1 MGKKSISL
9 KPTGNSNRATFYNWH
24 RGPRERN
31 FAVVTKSDV
40 KDINKKYYEPK
51 GKYFRTKFT
60 IGFELEKV
68 DLPRLQE
75 YAIFKGYEEDGSLS
89 GRNVGEA
96 ITNILPLVPK
106 GALRN
111 KIFNLMFQA
120 APIINSNTN
129 TSCGGHTTICV
140 TGMDSQEL
148 LRKVREY
155 SGLVYAL
162 YRGRLNNSF
171 CDGDMRMRGGSQSRY
186 SVALAKDGGCVE
198 FRLPSAIPSVM
209 SLIRRYEIF
218 YLMLDF
224 AINKDTIN
232 FSAFLNKC
240 KPIVLRMYDYNQ
252 DRADMILGLAKDFQH
267 YINTGNRRQSVRQ
280 FIG

>member
-9 KPTGNSNRATFYNWH
+9 KPTGNRNRASLNNWH
-24 RGPRERN
+24 SGPRERN

-40 KDINKKYYEPK
+40 KDINKKYYQPK

-68 DLPRLQE
+68 DLPSLRE
-75 YAIFKGYEEDGSLS
+75 YAIFKGYEEDGSLN

-120 APIINSNTN
+120 APIINANTN

-140 TGMDSQEL
+140 AGMDSQEL
-148 LRKVREY
+148 LSKVRNY
-155 SGLVYAL
+155 AGLLYAL
-162 YRGRLNNSF
+162 YRGRLNNDYCCYDS
-171 CDGDMRMRGGSQSRY
+171 RMQSGNSDRY
-186 SVALAKDGGCVE
+186 SIARAKSYGCVE
-198 FRLPSAIPSVM
+198 FRLPSAIPSVT
-209 SLIRRYEIF
+209 SLIRRYELF

-224 AINKDTIN
+224 AINKDRIN
-232 FSAFLNKC
+232 FTAFLNKC

>member
-9 KPTGNSNRATFYNWH
+9 KPTGNNNRATFYRWH
-24 RGPRERN
+24 GGPRERN

-68 DLPRLQE
+68 NLPRIQE

-120 APIINSNTN
+120 APIINSDTN

-140 TGMDSQEL
+140 AGMDSQEL
-148 LRKVREY
+148 LSKIRRY
-155 SGLVYAL
+155 SGLLYAL
-162 YRGRLNNSF
+162 YRGRLNNSY
-171 CDGDMRMRGGSQSRY
+171 CRADMRMNGRYQDRY
-186 SVALAKDGGCVE
+186 SVALAKSGGCVE
-198 FRLPSAIPSVM
+198 FRLPSAIPSVT
-209 SLIRRYEIF
+209 SLIRR
-218 YLMLDF
+218 
-224 AINKDTIN
+224 
-232 FSAFLNKC
+232 
-240 KPIVLRMYDYNQ
+240 
-252 DRADMILGLAKDFQH
+252 
-267 YINTGNRRQSVRQ
+267 
-280 FIG
+280 

>member
-9 KPTGNSNRATFYNWH
+9 KPTNDSS
-24 RGPRERN
+24 RGYQRGYHGSPYPRN

-68 DLPRLQE
+68 NLPNLQE
-75 YAIFKGYEEDGSLS
+75 YAIFKGYESDGSL
-89 GRNVGEA
+89 N
-96 ITNILPLVPK
+96 
-106 GALRN
+106 
-111 KIFNLMFQA
+111 
-120 APIINSNTN
+120 
-129 TSCGGHTTICV
+129 GGHTTICV
-140 TGMDSQEL
+140 AGMDSQEL

-155 SGLVYAL
+155 SGLLYAL
-162 YRGRLNNSF
+162 YRGRLNNSY
-171 CDGDMRMRGGSQSRY
+171 CRADMRMNGRYQDRY
-186 SVALAKDGGCVE
+186 SVALAKSGGCVE
-198 FRLPSAIPSVM
+198 FRLPSAIPSVT

-224 AINKDTIN
+224 AINRSTIH
-232 FSAFLNKC
+232 FSVFLNKC

-267 YINTGNRRQSVRQ
+267 YINTGNIRQSIRQYVR
-280 FIG
+280 

>member
-9 KPTGNSNRATFYNWH
+9 KPTNDSS
-24 RGPRERN
+24 RGYQRGYHGSPYPRN

-51 GKYFRTKFT
+51 GKYYRTKFT

-68 DLPRLQE
+68 NLPNLQE
-75 YAIFKGYEEDGSLS
+75 YAIFKGYESDGSLNGS
-89 GRNVGEA
+89 RTGEA

-120 APIINSNTN
+120 APIINSDTN

-140 TGMDSQEL
+140 AGMDSQEL
-148 LRKVREY
+148 LSKIRRY
-155 SGLVYAL
+155 SGLLYAL
-162 YRGRLNNSF
+162 YRGRLNNSY
-171 CDGDMRMRGGSQSRY
+171 CRADMRMNGRYQDRY
-186 SVALAKDGGCVE
+186 SVALAKSGGCVE
-198 FRLPSAIPSVM
+198 FRLPSAIPSVT

-224 AINKDTIN
+224 AINRSTIH
-232 FSAFLNKC
+232 FSVFLNKC

-267 YINTGNRRQSVRQ
+267 YINTGNIRQSIRQYVR
-280 FIG
+280 